1 MFLGAHHLVCGCCFT
16 LRVEYFCAAAGRQGW
31 PARTGRQAMQ
41 VPARQLFLF
50 IICLMLIF
58 MFPFIEELL
67 FYHAYCDLAGYMKI
81 SARSLAPMVYRAC
94 YHGS

>member
-1 MFLGAHHLVCGCCFT
+1 
-16 LRVEYFCAAAGRQGW
+16 
-31 PARTGRQAMQ
+31 MQ

-58 MFPFIEELL
+58 MFPFIKELK
-67 FYHAYCDLAGYMKI
+67 FYHAYCDLAEYMKINI
-81 SARSLAPMVYRAC
+81 SARSLAPIVYRAC